1 MNIETI
7 NMSYSNL
14 LLRPPTY
21 IGPGPGYE
29 TLSIFQRTKIGWYGV
44 LAIAGWKRDREGYE
58 LKFVGNRPFSS
69 EVSASDFWF
78 LAKTG
83 QEHLDKHFE
92 ETE

>member
-29 TLSIFQRTKIGWYGV
+29 TLSVYRTNGEGV
-44 LAIAGWKRDREGYE
+44 MAIAGWKRDKEGYE
-58 LKFVGNRPFSS
+58 LKFVGSRPFSS

-78 LAKTG
+78 LAKIG
-83 QEHLDKHFE
+83 QELLDKHFQ
-92 ETE
+92 ETED